1 MRVLV
6 VGGGGREHALCWA
19 LNADDPSTTLFA
31 APGNPGTAGLA
42 TNLAVAATD
51 LDGVVAAARDHRID
65 LVVVGPEAPLAA
77 GLVDRL
83 RTAGHSAFGPT
94 AAAARIESSKSFAK
108 DVMASAG
115 VTTAAS
121 RAFTEVGP
129 ALAHIERHAEPLVVK
144 ASGLAAGKGAVVCA
158 TRSEAAVVARDL
170 LESGILGEAGREIVV
185 ETFLEGE
192 ELSVL
197 ALTDG
202 ERLLILPGAQD
213 HKRLGEGDTGPN
225 TGGMGAYCPVSLA
238 TPALLERVRREVL
251 VPTLAELA
259 RRGCRYSGVL
269 YAGLMI
275 GADGTPWVLE
285 FNCRFGDP
293 ETQVL
298 LPVLPRGSTAHLA
311 AIAAGTWRPEST
323 VLTANRAAVTTV
335 LAARGYPDRPEKG
348 AVIDIPALPP
358 DVLLFH
364 AGTTRDAGGALRVAG
379 GRVLNVTALAPTVAA
394 AAAASRAACERITF
408 DGKTWRG
415 DIARREI
422 DRSRDRAGA
431 A

>member
-19 LNADDPSTTLFA
+19 LHADDPSTTLFA

-51 LDGVVAAARDHRID
+51 LDGLVAAARDYSID

-77 GLVDRL
+77 GLIDRL
-83 RTAGHSAFGPT
+83 RTAGQLAFGPT

-115 VTTAAS
+115 VPTAAS

-158 TRSEAAVVARDL
+158 TQSEAARVARDM

-259 RRGCRYSGVL
+259 RRGCGYSGVL

-298 LPVLPRGSTAHLA
+298 VPVLPRGSTAHLA

-335 LAARGYPDRPEKG
+335 LAARGYPDHPEKG

-364 AGTTRDAGGALRVAG
+364 AGTTRDASGALRVAG

-394 AAAASRAACERITF
+394 AAAASRAACERIAF